1 MKHAVMVCADYPD
14 VRCGR
19 ITQGMKEHGWTHD
32 VLTRGFPAQM
42 EDAYDH
48 IYASPFQWKH
58 TFDDSTL
65 YHVHGELHSFWPVE
79 RIKETSNAKVILN
92 VHDLTCARPNSQFD
106 KSEEAGLSLCD
117 AQVWTTEEQRAF
129 ATKAGLDTSKPYCIV
144 PNYVSRRYFIDST
157 PLPHIGGI
165 CYEGGISPRGD
176 NANSRDFSPIAD
188 ALDGELFIY
197 RGGNPVG
204 YGIERGTVFEYPL
217 LFHRLAQHDWGLA
230 GFYEAHDSWTHAS
243 VTKAYEYLA
252 AGIPIISFNTPQL
265 DPVTDLGM
273 GVKVDNLQ
281 QLRELLDVDVT
292 PYKEAVLKHRSQF
305 CVERTLKPLA
315 ELYERLTDV

>member
-1 MKHAVMVCADYPD
+1 MPHAVMVAGDFPD

-19 ITQGMKEHGWTHD
+19 ITHALKEHGWTHD
-32 VLTRGFPAQM
+32 VLTRGYPPQM
-42 EDAYDH
+42 DDVYERIAF
-48 IYASPFQWKH
+48 SPHRWKH
-58 TFDDSTL
+58 EYDEGTL

-79 RIKETSNAKVILN
+79 EIKQKAPNAKVILN
-92 VHDLTCARPNSQFD
+92 VHDLTCARPNAQFD
-106 KSEEAGLSLCD
+106 KSEQAGLSLCD
-117 AQVWTTEEQRAF
+117 AQVWTTEEQRRF
-129 ATKAGLDTSKPYCIV
+129 AGEQGLDISKPYCIV

-165 CYEGGISPRGD
+165 VYEGGIDARGD
-176 NANSRDFSPIAD
+176 NANSRDFSPVAD
-188 ALDGELFIY
+188 ALDGELFIF

-230 GFYEAHDSWTHAS
+230 GFHEPHPSWTHAS

-252 AGIPIISFNTPQL
+252 AGIPIISYNTPQL

-273 GVKVDNLQ
+273 GVVVTSLDE
-281 QLRELLDVDVT
+281 LRAVRDLDPA
-292 PYKEAVLKHRSQF
+292 PYKKAVLKHREKF
-305 CVERTLKPLA
+305 CVENSIPPLV
-315 ELYERLTDV
+315 ELYERLVG